1 MPSAGHAVV
10 VPEPAHIAPKRENAL
25 EGAILLVEEEEA
37 VLEFE
42 RDVLTGAGAKVT
54 TVTSL
59 DAMKTIL
66 AAESF
71 GGLILSGKMP
81 GAASVAETHNWIV
94 GDWPQLSGHVLFTF
108 SSLAEAEVRSY
119 LDQNSVPFLVKPF
132 EVGDLIANARRLL
145 AKSKAA
151 TAG

>member
-1 MPSAGHAVV
+1 PMQSARQADV
-10 VPEPAHIAPKRENAL
+10 VPEPAYIATKREKPL

-81 GAASVAETHNWIV
+81 GAPSVAETHKWIV
-94 GDWPQLSGHVLFTF
+94 ADWHPFSGDALSTF
-108 SSLAEAEVRSY
+108 S
-119 LDQNSVPFLVKPF
+119 
-132 EVGDLIANARRLL
+132 
-145 AKSKAA
+145 
-151 TAG
+151 